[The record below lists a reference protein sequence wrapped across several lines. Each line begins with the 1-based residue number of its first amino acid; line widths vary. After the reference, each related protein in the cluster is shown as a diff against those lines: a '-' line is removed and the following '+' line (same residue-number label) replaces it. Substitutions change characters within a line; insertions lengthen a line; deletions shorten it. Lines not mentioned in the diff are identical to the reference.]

1 MRARYRMTPS
11 VDYPRVVR
19 DSIPGAI
26 VVGAVTAL
34 GCIACASIR
43 SALTPVESAADLAA
57 SQGCDLLFLPTD
69 PVLAPLCVS
78 IADVVAAGA
87 ALGLDIAG
95 ASVADGGAHAAI
107 AVRDPAT
114 NARVYAWLRAHGAVV
129 LGS

>member
-19 DSIPGAI
+19 AAIPGAI
-26 VVGAVTAL
+26 AVGVVTAL

-43 SALTPVESAADLAA
+43 SALTVAETAADQAA
-57 SQGCDLLFLPTD
+57 AQGCDMVFLPTD
-69 PVLAPLCVS
+69 PSLAPLCVG

-87 ALGLDIAG
+87 ALGLDIVG
-95 ASVADGGAHAAI
+95 ASIADGGVHAAV

-129 LGS
+129 LGD